1 MSEDPAQYG
10 LANTPELTNGKA
22 VRVPR
27 KPKKAVV
34 SAGNRGLT
42 FSDMESMWRF
52 CMAVVNSGTFKEIN
66 TPEVALIRLQAGLE
80 LGLTPIWSLTNIMV
94 TNGRP
99 SVWGDALLGL
109 VLQHPECQDVIETFE
124 GTGDELTAIC
134 EVHRRG
140 RLPIKRTFSVNDAK
154 RAGLHGR
161 NVHNAY
167 PKRMLQMRARSW
179 ACRDAFADA
188 LRGLAVVEDTQ
199 STSDDV
205 KVAAT
210 KPAIVLPEEVEL

>member
-1 MSEDPAQYG
+1 METSQLKEPSKELVPHKNKVSV
-10 LANTPELTNGKA
+10 LAGK
-22 VRVPR
+22 
-27 KPKKAVV
+27 
-34 SAGNRGLT
+34 RGLN
-42 FSDMESMWRF
+42 FENLDQMWRF
-52 CMAVVNSGTFKEIN
+52 CLAVVNSGTFKDIN

-80 LGLTPIWSLTNIMV
+80 LGLTPIWALSNIFV

-140 RLPIKRTFSVNDAK
+140 RLPVKRTFSVNDAK
-154 RAGLHGR
+154 RAGLHGK

-188 LRGLAVVEDTQ
+188 LRGLAVIEEEHHPHEEP
-199 STSDDV
+199 
-205 KVAAT
+205 KVATT
-210 KPAIVLPEEVEL
+210 KPAIVLPEEVQ

>member
-1 MSEDPAQYG
+1 MPNEELMAPEQV
-10 LANTPELTNGKA
+10 ANGRKKKA
-22 VRVPR
+22 
-27 KPKKAVV
+27 PKKAVV
-34 SAGNRGLT
+34 LAGNRGLT

-80 LGLTPIWSLTNIMV
+80 LGLTPIWSLTNILV

-109 VLQHPECQDVIETFE
+109 VLQHAECQDVIETFE

-140 RLPIKRTFSVNDAK
+140 RLPVKRTFSVNDAK
-154 RAGLHGR
+154 RAGLHGK

-188 LRGLAVVEDTQ
+188 LRGLAVVEEQTGVIEE
-199 STSDDV
+199 T
-205 KVAAT
+205 KVSQT
-210 KPAIVLPEEVEL
+210 KPTIVLPEEIEL

>member
-1 MSEDPAQYG
+1 MTEELALSEPA
-10 LANTPELTNGKA
+10 TNGRKKKA
-22 VRVPR
+22 
-27 KPKKAVV
+27 PKKAVV
-34 SAGNRGLT
+34 LAGNRGLT

-109 VLQHPECQDVIETFE
+109 VLQHAECQDVIETFE

-140 RLPIKRTFSVNDAK
+140 RLPVKRTFSVNDAK
-154 RAGLHGR
+154 RAGLHGK

-188 LRGLAVVEDTQ
+188 LRGLAVVEEQTGAVDLQ
-199 STSDDV
+199 EV
-205 KVAAT
+205 KAAT
-210 KPAIVLPEEVEL
+210 LKPAVVLPDDEEVPF